1 MTRKLSETEV
11 RVTLASIAKVP
22 PDDVTGY
29 VVILVGENEILRRVT
44 NARDRPA
51 EIGILGRAI
60 EHAAWEITSEATGT
74 IGP

>member
-1 MTRKLSETEV
+1 VSRKLSETEV

-29 VVILVGENEILRRVT
+29 VVVLMGESDVLVRVS
-44 NARDRPA
+44 NAVDRAA
-51 EIGILGRAI
+51 EIGCLARAI
-60 EHAAWEITSEATGT
+60 EHAAAELETGT